1 MFTINNK
8 TNLIYTRPVSKDH
21 FTYLEVTLITL
32 PVASGGRIDPLRFVN
47 GGKGPER
54 GSKGLGSHRGTAS
67 SSQRLY
73 LQFPGSMRYR
83 KTSIFLLKGITG
95 AN

>member
-32 PVASGGRIDPLRFVN
+32 PAASGGRIDPLRFVN

-54 GSKGLGSHRGTAS
+54 GSKGLGSHGAQPVPPRGPVS
-67 SSQRLY
+67 SFQGARD
-73 LQFPGSMRYR
+73 
-83 KTSIFLLKGITG
+83 TG
-95 AN
+95 KPLFFF